1 MSLPRSD
8 TVTSR
13 CELGAGGGRHLV
25 NRLDGRRERDPGD
38 AMVSAVRLH
47 AGLSLSALALLAA
60 AVVVRLGGWL
70 SVSESGSTMPV
81 ATIGGALVALVEIVL
96 ASVTGRVWVATV
108 SRPDAT
114 LSELYAA
121 FVPRGMLAMLLA
133 GGAVALAAMLL
144 AFGSGWSLV
153 LVGLAGILV
162 LRRQRPDA
170 ARIERLLRLEL
181 QSSV

>member
-1 MSLPRSD
+1 M
-8 TVTSR
+8 
-13 CELGAGGGRHLV
+13 GARGGRQFV
-25 NRLDGRRERDPGD
+25 NGPGGMRERDPGD

-60 AVVVRLGGWL
+60 AVVLRLGGWL
-70 SVSESGSTMPV
+70 SVSDSGSAMPV
-81 ATIGGALVALVEIVL
+81 ATIGGALVALGEIVI
-96 ASVTGRVWVATV
+96 ASIIGRIWFGTV
-108 SRPDAT
+108 SRSDAT
-114 LSELYAA
+114 LRELHAA

-144 AFGSGWSLV
+144 ALGAGWSLS
-153 LVGLAGILV
+153 LVGLAGLLM

-170 ARIERLLRLEL
+170 AHIERLLRREL